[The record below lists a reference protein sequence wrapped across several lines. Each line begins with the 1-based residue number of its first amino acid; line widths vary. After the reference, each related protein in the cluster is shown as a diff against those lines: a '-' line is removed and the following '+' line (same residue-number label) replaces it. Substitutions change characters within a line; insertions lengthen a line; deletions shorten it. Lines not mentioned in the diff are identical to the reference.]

1 LESLCGRVIKEV
13 EPVNLLEYEAKG
25 ILQKF
30 TIPIPDGAP
39 FRQTD
44 HLPTAPIVLK
54 SQVHTGG
61 RGKAGGVVV
70 VREQSEVETVAM
82 GIFGLAIKDEKPQT
96 ILAEE
101 LLDITHEYY
110 LSVVINRATAE
121 IELVAHTEGGIEIE
135 SHGASEFLRKPLTAD
150 TADAL
155 GETLAEFY
163 DLPGQVFALQEL
175 VKNLYECF
183 VKSDAILL
191 EINPLVL
198 TADNKL
204 VAGDCK
210 MTLDDDAMFRH
221 PEWQF
226 EQAATSANFVTLNTS
241 GTVATIANGAGLA
254 MATVDAVRQA
264 GLTPANFLDIGGG
277 ATVEGI
283 VESFQ
288 KILEFS
294 SVNAIVINIFG
305 GIVHCDDVAKAI
317 LEARKQFTGLPG
329 LYIRLSGNK
338 SAEATELL
346 ADAGLTLYPDL
357 PTCLEE
363 LTRG

>member
-1 LESLCGRVIKEV
+1 M
-13 EPVNLLEYEAKG
+13 NLLEYEAKG
-25 ILQKF
+25 ILQEF
-30 TIPIPDGAP
+30 AIPVPHGTC
-39 FRQTD
+39 FRQTEP
-44 HLPTAPIVLK
+44 LPTAPIVLK

-61 RGKAGGVVV
+61 RGKLGGVVV
-70 VREQSEVETVAM
+70 VRDQAQVAPIATS
-82 GIFGLAIKDEKPQT
+82 IFALAIKDEKPQT

-121 IELVAHTEGGIEIE
+121 IELVAHKEGGIEIE
-135 SHGASEFLRKPLTAD
+135 SHDAREFLRKPLAAD
-150 TADAL
+150 TVDTL
-155 GETLAEFY
+155 GETLAEYY
-163 DLPGQVFALQEL
+163 DLPGQAFALQEL

-198 TADNKL
+198 TAGDKL
-204 VAGDCK
+204 IAGDCK
-210 MTLDDDAMFRH
+210 MTLDDDAAFRR
-221 PEWQF
+221 PEWKF
-226 EQAATSANFVTLNTS
+226 EQAAASANFVTLNPQ
-241 GTVATIANGAGLA
+241 GTIATIANGAGLA
-254 MATVDAVRQA
+254 MATVDAVKQA

-288 KILEFS
+288 KILEFP

-305 GIVHCDDVAKAI
+305 GIVRCDDVAKAI
-317 LEARKQFTGLPG
+317 LEARKQFTDLPE

-357 PTCLEE
+357 PACLKE
-363 LTRG
+363 LTLG

>member
-1 LESLCGRVIKEV
+1 M
-13 EPVNLLEYEAKG
+13 NLLEYEAKR

-30 TIPIPDGAP
+30 AIPVPHGTT
-39 FRQTD
+39 FRQNDT
-44 HLPTAPIVLK
+44 LPIAPIVLK

-70 VREQSEVETVAM
+70 VRDQEEVTTVAKS
-82 GIFGLAIKDEKPQT
+82 IFSLAIKNEKPQT

-121 IELVAHTEGGIEIE
+121 IELVAHKEGGIEIE
-135 SHGASEFLRKPLTAD
+135 SHDASEFLRRPLDAKNAD
-150 TADAL
+150 TL
-155 GETLAEFY
+155 GEALAEYY
-163 DLPGQVFALQEL
+163 DLPGQAFALQEL
-175 VKNLYECF
+175 IKNLYECF
-183 VKSDAILL
+183 VRSDAMLL

-198 TADNKL
+198 TAENTL

-210 MTLDDDAMFRH
+210 MTLDDDAAFRH
-221 PEWQF
+221 SEWQF
-226 EQAATSANFVTLNTS
+226 EQAPASANFVTLNPT

-254 MATVDAVRQA
+254 MATVDAVKQA

-288 KILEFS
+288 KILEFP

-305 GIVHCDDVAKAI
+305 GIVRCDDVAKAI
-317 LEARKQFTGLPG
+317 LEARKQFTHLPE
-329 LYIRLSGNK
+329 LYIRLSGNR
-338 SAEATELL
+338 SDEATTLL
-346 ADAGLTLYPDL
+346 AGASLTLYPDL
-357 PTCLEE
+357 LACLKE
-363 LTRG
+363 LSRE

>member
-1 LESLCGRVIKEV
+1 M
-13 EPVNLLEYEAKG
+13 NLLEYEAKG

-30 TIPIPDGAP
+30 AIPVPHGTT
-39 FRQTD
+39 FRQNDT
-44 HLPTAPIVLK
+44 LPIAPIVLK

-70 VREQSEVETVAM
+70 VREQEEVTVVAKS
-82 GIFGLAIKDEKPQT
+82 IFSLAIKDERPQT

-101 LLDITHEYY
+101 LLDITHEFY
-110 LSVVINRATAE
+110 LSLVINRATAE
-121 IELVAHTEGGIEIE
+121 IELVAHKEGGIEIE
-135 SHGASEFLRKPLTAD
+135 SHDANEFLRRPLGAKNAD
-150 TADAL
+150 ML
-155 GETLAEFY
+155 GETLAEYY
-163 DLPGQVFALQEL
+163 DLPGQAFALQEL

-183 VKSDAILL
+183 VRSDAILL

-198 TADNKL
+198 TADNTL
-204 VAGDCK
+204 AAGDCK
-210 MTLDDDAMFRH
+210 MTLDDDAAFRH

-226 EQAATSANFVTLNTS
+226 EQAPAGANFVTLDRS

-254 MATVDAVRQA
+254 MATVDAVKQA

-288 KILEFS
+288 KILEFP

-305 GIVHCDDVAKAI
+305 GIVRCDDVAKAI
-317 LEARKQFTGLPG
+317 LEARKQFTHLPE

-338 SAEATELL
+338 SAEATTLL
-346 ADAGLTLYPDL
+346 ADAGLTLYSDL
-357 PTCLEE
+357 PACLKE
-363 LTRG
+363 LSRE

>member
-1 LESLCGRVIKEV
+1 M
-13 EPVNLLEYEAKG
+13 NLLEYEAKG

-30 TIPIPDGAP
+30 TIPVPHGTT
-39 FRQTD
+39 FRPSDT
-44 HLPTAPIVLK
+44 LPIAPIVLK

-70 VREQSEVETVAM
+70 VRDQAEVGAVANR
-82 GIFGLAIKDEKPQT
+82 IFSLAIKDEKPQT

-110 LSVVINRATAE
+110 LSIVINRATAE
-121 IELVAHTEGGIEIE
+121 IELVAHKEGGIEIE
-135 SHGASEFLRKPLTAD
+135 SHDAGEFFRRPL
-150 TADAL
+150 DAKNANTL
-155 GETLAEFY
+155 GEVLAEYY
-163 DLPGQVFALQEL
+163 DLPGQAFALQEL

-183 VKSDAILL
+183 VRSDAILL

-198 TADNKL
+198 TADNTL

-210 MTLDDDAMFRH
+210 MTLDDDATFRH
-221 PEWQF
+221 PEWRF
-226 EQAATSANFVTLNTS
+226 EQTAASANFVTLDRS

-254 MATVDAVRQA
+254 MATVDAVKQA

-277 ATVEGI
+277 ATVEGV

-288 KILEFS
+288 KILEFP

-305 GIVHCDDVAKAI
+305 GIVRCDDVANAI
-317 LEARKQFTGLPG
+317 LEAREQFTHLPE

-338 SAEATELL
+338 SSEATELL
-346 ADAGLTLYPDL
+346 ADAGLVLYPDL
-357 PTCLEE
+357 PACLKE

>member
-1 LESLCGRVIKEV
+1 M
-13 EPVNLLEYEAKG
+13 NLLEYEAKG

-30 TIPIPDGAP
+30 TIPVPYGTP
-39 FRQTD
+39 FRQSD
-44 HLPTAPIVLK
+44 PLPTVPIVLK

-61 RGKAGGVVV
+61 RGKAGGVVIIH
-70 VREQSEVETVAM
+70 EQAEVAPVTTR
-82 GIFGLAIKDEKPQT
+82 IFDLAIKDEKPQT

-101 LLDITHEYY
+101 LLNITHEYY

-121 IELVAHTEGGIEIE
+121 IELVAHKEGGIEVE
-135 SHGASEFLRKPLTAD
+135 SHDASEFLRKPLEASTID
-150 TADAL
+150 TL
-155 GETLAEFY
+155 GEILAEYY
-163 DLPGQVFALQEL
+163 DLPGQAFALQEL
-175 VKNLYECF
+175 VKNLHECF

-198 TADNKL
+198 TADDTL

-210 MTLDDDAMFRH
+210 MILDDDAAFRH
-221 PEWQF
+221 SEWRF
-226 EQAATSANFVTLNTS
+226 EQAVASANFITLDPH

-254 MATVDAVRQA
+254 MATVDAVKQA
-264 GLTPANFLDIGGG
+264 GLAPANFLDIGGG

-288 KILEFS
+288 KILEFP

-305 GIVHCDDVAKAI
+305 GIVRCDDVAKAI
-317 LEARKQFTGLPG
+317 LEARKQFASLPE

-346 ADAGLTLYPDL
+346 ADAGLILYPDL
-357 PTCLEE
+357 PACLKE
-363 LTRG
+363 LTP

>member
-1 LESLCGRVIKEV
+1 M
-13 EPVNLLEYEAKG
+13 NLLEYEAKG
-25 ILQKF
+25 ILQQF
-30 TIPIPDGAP
+30 TIPVPHGTP

-44 HLPTAPIVLK
+44 RLPTAPIVLK

-70 VREQSEVETVAM
+70 VREQSEVETVAA

-101 LLDITHEYY
+101 LLDIAHEYY

-121 IELVAHTEGGIEIE
+121 IELVAHREGGIEIE
-135 SHGASEFLRKPLTAD
+135 SHDAGEFLRKSLTTESID
-150 TADAL
+150 TL
-155 GETLAEFY
+155 GETLAEYY
-163 DLPGQVFALQEL
+163 DLPGQAFALQEF
-175 VKNLYECF
+175 VKNLYKCF

-198 TADNKL
+198 TLADKL

-210 MTLDDDAMFRH
+210 MTLDDDATFRH

-226 EQAATSANFVTLNTS
+226 EQAPASANFVTLDPS

-254 MATVDAVRQA
+254 MATVDAVKQA
-264 GLTPANFLDIGGG
+264 GLNPANFLDIGGG

-288 KILEFS
+288 KILEFP
-294 SVNAIVINIFG
+294 SVDAIVINIFG
-305 GIVHCDDVAKAI
+305 GIVRCDDVAKAI
-317 LEARKQFTGLPG
+317 LEARKQFDQLPE

-338 SAEATELL
+338 SGEATELL

-357 PTCLEE
+357 PACLEE

>member
-1 LESLCGRVIKEV
+1 M
-13 EPVNLLEYEAKG
+13 NLLEYEAKG

-30 TIPIPDGAP
+30 AIPVPHGTP
-39 FRQTD
+39 FRRTEP
-44 HLPTAPIVLK
+44 LPTAPIVLK

-70 VREQSEVETVAM
+70 VRDQAQVAPQAAS
-82 GIFGLAIKDEKPQT
+82 IFALAIKDEKPQT

-101 LLDITHEYY
+101 LLDIAHEYY

-121 IELVAHTEGGIEIE
+121 IELVAHKEGGIEIE
-135 SHGASEFLRKPLTAD
+135 SHNASEFLRKPLTAD
-150 TADAL
+150 AVDVI
-155 GETLAEFY
+155 GETLAEYY
-163 DLPGQVFALQEL
+163 DLPAQAFALQDL

-198 TADNKL
+198 TAGNKL

-210 MTLDDDAMFRH
+210 MTLDDDATFRH
-221 PEWQF
+221 PEWKF
-226 EQAATSANFVTLNTS
+226 EQAATSANFVTLDPS
-241 GTVATIANGAGLA
+241 GSVATIANGAGLA
-254 MATVDAVRQA
+254 MATVDAVKQA
-264 GLTPANFLDIGGG
+264 GLTSANFLDIGGG

-288 KILEFS
+288 KILEFP

-305 GIVHCDDVAKAI
+305 GIVRCDDVAKAI
-317 LEARKQFTGLPG
+317 LEARKQFTDLPE

-357 PTCLEE
+357 PACLKE

>member
-1 LESLCGRVIKEV
+1 M
-13 EPVNLLEYEAKG
+13 NLLEYEAKG

-30 TIPIPDGAP
+30 AIPVPHGTP

-44 HLPTAPIVLK
+44 PLPAAPIVLK

-61 RGKAGGVVV
+61 RGKLGGVVV
-70 VREQSEVETVAM
+70 VHDRAQVTPIAES
-82 GIFGLAIKDEKPQT
+82 IFALAIKDEKPQT

-101 LLDITHEYY
+101 LLDIAHEYY

-121 IELVAHTEGGIEIE
+121 IELVAHKEGGIEVE
-135 SHGASEFLRKPLTAD
+135 SHDASEFLRKPLTAD
-150 TADAL
+150 TVDML
-155 GETLAEFY
+155 GETLAEYY
-163 DLPGQVFALQEL
+163 DLPGQAFALQDL

-198 TADNKL
+198 TADDRL

-210 MTLDDDAMFRH
+210 MTLDDDAAFRH
-221 PEWQF
+221 PEWKF
-226 EQAATSANFVTLNTS
+226 EQAAASANFVTLNPQ
-241 GTVATIANGAGLA
+241 GTIATIANGAGLA
-254 MATVDAVRQA
+254 MATVDAVKQA

-288 KILEFS
+288 KILEFP

-305 GIVHCDDVAKAI
+305 GIVRCDDVAKAI
-317 LEARKQFTGLPG
+317 LEARKQFTDLPE
-329 LYIRLSGNK
+329 LYVRLSGNK

-346 ADAGLTLYPDL
+346 AEAGLTLYPDL
-357 PTCLEE
+357 PACLKE

>member
-1 LESLCGRVIKEV
+1 M
-13 EPVNLLEYEAKG
+13 NLLEYEAKG
-25 ILQKF
+25 ILRKF
-30 TIPIPDGAP
+30 SIPTPTGTP
-39 FRQTD
+39 FRQSEP
-44 HLPTAPIVLK
+44 LPTAPIVLK

-70 VREQSEVETVAM
+70 VRDPAQVAPTAES
-82 GIFGLAIKDEKPQT
+82 IFALAIKNEKPQT

-101 LLDITHEYY
+101 LLDIVHEYY

-121 IELVAHTEGGIEIE
+121 IELVAHKEGGIEIE
-135 SHGASEFLRKPLTAD
+135 SHDASEFLRKPLTAD
-150 TADAL
+150 AVDVL
-155 GETLAEFY
+155 GETLAEYY
-163 DLPGQVFALQEL
+163 DLPGQAFALQEL
-175 VKNLYECF
+175 VKNLHECF
-183 VKSDAILL
+183 EKSDAILL

-204 VAGDCK
+204 IAGDCK
-210 MTLDDDAMFRH
+210 MMLDDDAAFRH
-221 PEWQF
+221 PEWKF
-226 EQAATSANFVTLNTS
+226 EQAAVSANFVTLNPQ
-241 GTVATIANGAGLA
+241 GTIATIANGAGLA

-288 KILEFS
+288 KILEFP

-305 GIVHCDDVAKAI
+305 GIVRCDDVAKAI
-317 LEARKQFTGLPG
+317 LEARKQFTGLPE

-338 SAEATELL
+338 STEATELL

-357 PTCLEE
+357 PACLKE